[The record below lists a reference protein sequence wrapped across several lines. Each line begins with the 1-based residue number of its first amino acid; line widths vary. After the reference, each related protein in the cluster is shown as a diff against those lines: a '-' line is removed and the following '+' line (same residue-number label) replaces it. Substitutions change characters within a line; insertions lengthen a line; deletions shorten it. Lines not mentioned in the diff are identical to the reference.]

1 MIIIELINYHK
12 KLSQNP
18 LMHFFLN
25 LCNFKN
31 FKSRRMS
38 TDHDKITFAI
48 KYLRMSQV
56 G

>member
-1 MIIIELINYHK
+1 MRNILE
-12 KLSQNP
+12 S
-18 LMHFFLN
+18 FDAFSLN

-38 TDHDKITFAI
+38 TDHNKITFAI